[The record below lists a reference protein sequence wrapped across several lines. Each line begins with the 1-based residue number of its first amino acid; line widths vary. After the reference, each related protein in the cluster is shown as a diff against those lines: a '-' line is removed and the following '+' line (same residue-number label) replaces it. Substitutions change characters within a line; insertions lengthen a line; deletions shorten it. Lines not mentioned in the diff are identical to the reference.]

1 MDFKNKAVNHK
12 FFDIF
17 FLSILGFYSISI
29 FPINIVFTYLLTKA
43 YLLNE
48 KNLLNCFIIEF
59 LGFVCL
65 SQVYFI
71 NSYNYTVKTTKFKR
85 LYNNLSESFPI
96 LLEYNPEMI
105 FENLDDKLS
114 NLVDNNEGLELN
126 NTISIESEDDVYEV
140 STDKL
145 TPTETQEAKQEPKN
159 LKKMFF
165 SEILKNPELISN
177 MTKMVGSLDP
187 DMINNF
193 TKSMNIPK

>member
-1 MDFKNKAVNHK
+1 
-12 FFDIF
+12 
-17 FLSILGFYSISI
+17 
-29 FPINIVFTYLLTKA
+29 
-43 YLLNE
+43 
-48 KNLLNCFIIEF
+48 
-59 LGFVCL
+59 
-65 SQVYFI
+65 
-71 NSYNYTVKTTKFKR
+71 
-85 LYNNLSESFPI
+85 
-96 LLEYNPEMI
+96 MI

>member
-17 FLSILGFYSISI
+17 FLSILGFYSVSI

-59 LGFVCL
+59 LGFLCL

-71 NSYNYTVKTTKFKR
+71 NGYNYTVKTNNFKR

-114 NLVDNNEGLELN
+114 KLVDNNEGLELN

-140 STDKL
+140 PSDKL
-145 TPTETQEAKQEPKN
+145 TPAETLEAKEEPKN

>member
-96 LLEYNPEMI
+96 LLEYNPEML